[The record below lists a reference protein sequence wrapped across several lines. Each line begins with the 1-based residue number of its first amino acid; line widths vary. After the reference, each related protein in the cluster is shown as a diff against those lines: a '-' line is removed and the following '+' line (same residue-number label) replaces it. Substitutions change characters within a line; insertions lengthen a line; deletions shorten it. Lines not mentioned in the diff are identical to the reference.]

1 LPVLFASVGSGG
13 QRIITEAYVAFDNL
27 RTGNYFLCINTSAS
41 DHDRMMERFRQANV
55 KPANNI
61 MTLVVGEG
69 FGAGKDPEL
78 GLKAYNSDKAKVV
91 DTLKELHNRM
101 NFKIAF
107 VLGSLGGGCGSLVL
121 PEVARDIRT
130 NLGIR
135 VIPMV
140 TLPFRREGELL
151 INNAVRGLRKL
162 SEYGFNPLV
171 YDNEKTLEYART
183 VNEAIRMANRCF
195 SILISSLI
203 DVVEYEDF
211 AVPPVDIIDV
221 TRIIMPQCGA
231 FSTVFYDNAKDFMD
245 RWRKEL
251 ERNMSL
257 RSKILTVGKA
267 FVLCKARHFPQ
278 KVAEDVM
285 GFLRSKF
292 KVTEI
297 IPSVMEGDFVGYTIM
312 AMIWG
317 FGIDSIRPRLEAKG
331 RSFLGL
337 GRRAGGARRGS

>member
-1 LPVLFASVGSGG
+1 MTVLFVSVGSGG
-13 QRIITEAYVAFDNL
+13 QRIITEAYASFDSL
-27 RTGNYFLCINTSAS
+27 RAGNYFLCVNTSAS

-61 MTLVVGEG
+61 STLVIGEG

-78 GLKAYNSDKAKVV
+78 GLKIYMSEKDKVLK
-91 DTLKELHNRM
+91 TLKELHERLR
-101 NFKIAF
+101 FKIAF

-121 PEVARDIRT
+121 PELARDIKNSLR
-130 NLGIR
+130 LRI
-135 VIPMV
+135 IPMV
-140 TLPFRREGELL
+140 TLPFRREGDLL
-151 INNAVRGLRKL
+151 VGNALMGLRKL

-183 VNEAIRMANRCF
+183 VNEAVRMANRSF

-203 DVVEYEDF
+203 DVVEYKDF

-221 TRIIMPQCGA
+221 TRIITPQCGA
-231 FSTVFYDNAKDFMD
+231 FSTVFYDNAKDFAE
-245 RWRKEL
+245 RWKKEL
-251 ERNMSL
+251 ERNLSI

-278 KVAEDVM
+278 KVAEEVM

-297 IPSVMEGDFVGYTIM
+297 IPTVMEGEFVGYTIT

-317 FGIDSIRPRLEAKG
+317 FGIDDIRPRLQ
-331 RSFLGL
+331 
-337 GRRAGGARRGS
+337 ARG

>member
-1 LPVLFASVGSGG
+1 MAVLFVSVGSGG
-13 QRIITEAYVAFDNL
+13 QRIITEAYASFENL
-27 RTGNYFLCINTSAS
+27 RAGNYFLCLNTSAS

-55 KPANNI
+55 GEVKNVE
-61 MTLVVGEG
+61 TLVIGEG

-78 GLKAYNSDKAKVV
+78 GLKIYMSEKDKFLKVLE
-91 DTLKELHNRM
+91 DLHKRM

-107 VLGSLGGGCGSLVL
+107 VIGSLGGGCGSLVL
-121 PEVARDIRT
+121 PEVARDVRST
-130 NLGIR
+130 LGIR

-140 TLPFRREGELL
+140 TLPFRREGDL
-151 INNAVRGLRKL
+151 ILRNASRGLRKL

-171 YDNEKTLEYART
+171 YDNERTLEYTRT
-183 VNEAIRMANRCF
+183 VNEGIRMANRSF

-203 DVVEYEDF
+203 DVVEFKDF

-231 FSTVFYDNAKDFMD
+231 FSTVFYDNAKDFTE

-251 ERNMSL
+251 ERNLSL
-257 RSKILTVGKA
+257 RSKILTEGKA
-267 FVLCKARHFPQ
+267 FVMCKARDFPQ

-285 GFLRSKF
+285 SFLRSKF

-297 IPSVMEGDFVGYTIM
+297 IPTVMEGDFVGYTIM
-312 AMIWG
+312 TMIWG
-317 FGIDSIRPRLEAKG
+317 FGIDQITPRLEPKG
-331 RSFLGL
+331 
-337 GRRAGGARRGS
+337 